1 MRAEP
6 NGFLVHHLSHSVTL
20 SSARQAELVDTT
32 RAPGAVAAAHVHLP
46 GPCRQSRHHTCRGVA
61 AQSPAVGADGGTGA
75 YVQACA
81 HVPALSLSCV
91 RARMHAR
98 APTCML
104 TRTLARTRP
113 HAHAH
118 AHAHTR
124 THAHTHTRAQTHE
137 PTHTAPGAHRERE
150 RHGPCRDQQW
160 GWTLSPWGATYA
172 SPGPGCIAQG

>member
-1 MRAEP
+1 M
-6 NGFLVHHLSHSVTL
+6 
-20 SSARQAELVDTT
+20 
-32 RAPGAVAAAHVHLP
+32 AAAHVHLP

-75 YVQACA
+75 YAQACA

-137 PTHTAPGAHRERE
+137 PTHTQHQGRTGRERGMGHAGTSNGDG
-150 RHGPCRDQQW
+150 RCRLGVLHMHHQGRGALLNDRPRTLPQSDRQRGDSSPCGQ
-160 GWTLSPWGATYA
+160 SPMDF
-172 SPGPGCIAQG
+172 